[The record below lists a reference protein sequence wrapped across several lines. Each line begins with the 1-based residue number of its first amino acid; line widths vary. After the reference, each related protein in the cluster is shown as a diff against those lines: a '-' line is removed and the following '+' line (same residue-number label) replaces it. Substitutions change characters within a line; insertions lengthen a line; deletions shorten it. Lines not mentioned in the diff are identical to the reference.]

1 VAFNRALHHDL
12 SSTSGYAGRGLA
24 DFYQGHLD
32 EAIAGYTRKLSS
44 GGETRWYK
52 LVNDGTKPKP
62 VQRRRSGGCSA
73 TPAAT
78 ALWWMGLFKMAVR
91 AKQSPRSK
99 LFLGGVAAC
108 GVELMQVIAREKNLP
123 LQAARVTIT
132 GTIDPENPVHSDFR
146 LFNLVGLQ
154 FVLKGVNDE
163 QGAQLIRLFTRR

>member
-1 VAFNRALHHDL
+1 MVQ
-12 SSTSGYAGRGLA
+12 AG
-24 DFYQGHLD
+24 
-32 EAIAGYTRKLSS
+32 E
-44 GGETRWYK
+44 RWYK
-52 LVNDGTKPKP
+52 TKARSTETFGRVLCNARSHRFVVDGLVQNGCPGEAITP
-62 VQRRRSGGCSA
+62 V
-73 TPAAT
+73 
-78 ALWWMGLFKMAVR
+78 
-91 AKQSPRSK
+91 K